1 MRRWPPGHG
10 ERSASWGKA
19 ALAIAAIFVVAACG
33 GELQTPG
40 EALRIFGDSLPE
52 AYVGEPYDAQVRA
65 VGGLRPFTFALQ
77 EGELPPG
84 VDLEAGVLSGTP
96 TETGIFE
103 FTVMVSDANLS
114 RTFQEYSLEVV
125 ERPPPTLTL
134 VAPETEIRTPTVV
147 RLRVEDA
154 SALRAFTSE
163 VSWDDTKF
171 ELVEDSVEA
180 ATAGAAIVWRTEP
193 GTLHLEMAALGAAWD
208 GEITLAQFTLAPTAP
223 AELDPGA
230 ETLFLD
236 DHGGSHFQRIAGEAG
251 QDPAVEDREPVPAAG
266 EAEDAGST
274 AGETAGD
281 EDGPGD
287 EAPGDDDPGNDDP
300 SNDDSTGEDPGEE
313 AP

>member
-1 MRRWPPGHG
+1 MRRSPPRPGSRSPSWS
-10 ERSASWGKA
+10 RSA
-19 ALAIAAIFVVAACG
+19 LAVAAIFVLAGCG

-84 VDLEAGVLSGTP
+84 VDLEAGVLGGTP
-96 TETGIFE
+96 TETGTFE

-134 VAPETEIRTPTVV
+134 VAPETEIRTSTVV
-147 RLRVEDA
+147 RLRVDDA

-171 ELVEDSVEA
+171 DLVEGSVEA
-180 ATAGAAIVWRTEP
+180 TTAGAAIVWRNES
-193 GTLHLEMAALGAAWD
+193 GTLHLEMVALGAAWD
-208 GEITLAQFTLAPTAP
+208 GERTLAQFTLAPKAP
-223 AELDPGA
+223 AELNPGA

-251 QDPAVEDREPVPAAG
+251 QDPEEEV
-266 EAEDAGST
+266 
-274 AGETAGD
+274 
-281 EDGPGD
+281 
-287 EAPGDDDPGNDDP
+287 
-300 SNDDSTGEDPGEE
+300 PGEE
-313 AP
+313 APPSEDPDADEAGAADDGTSAEGAGEEAP